1 MYKDDEMNKKTSE
14 KINFIFS
21 FSNKKK
27 KKGLKEKLKSQ
38 INFDWSTNWTAVT
51 FNIK

>member
-21 FSNKKK
+21 FSKKK
-27 KKGLKEKLKSQ
+27 KKGPKRKAEESDK
-38 INFDWSTNWTAVT
+38 F
-51 FNIK
+51 